1 MLNTRVHAETG
12 QTPIARWLAGGP
24 PHAADPVLL
33 AEAFRWSVV
42 RMVTKTA
49 TVSLA
54 GNHYQV
60 DPSLCGHRVE
70 LRYDPEDLTSLTV
83 FVDGAAAGI
92 ATPLVIG
99 RHTHPAVPQAARP
112 TPTPT
117 GVDYLGLVQAAHDEH
132 TIGHIAYRALPLPG
146 LEHLTPAA
154 GQPTTNDPDQ
164 EPR

>member
-54 GNHYQV
+54 GNHDQV

-99 RHTHPAVPQAARP
+99 RHTHPAVPRP
-112 TPTPT
+112 PDP
-117 GVDYLGLVQAAHDEH
+117 HPP
-132 TIGHIAYRALPLPG
+132 R
-146 LEHLTPAA
+146 PAWTTSA
-154 GQPTTNDPDQ
+154 WSRPPTTSTPSATSPTERCPCPAWNT
-164 EPR
+164 